1 MKTRKTEPPKTTPLV
16 DKLMA
21 KKGPVVFTQAELQ
34 QIQAAFLG
42 INQRNLELTQ
52 IAHGVAEALQRHNLK
67 VTHIEH
73 DDGSV
78 GFDLEN
84 ATNAEHATVN

>member
-1 MKTRKTEPPKTTPLV
+1 MTQTQTNTTPLV
-16 DKLMA
+16 DKLLD
-21 KKGPVVFTQAELQ
+21 KKGPVVFEQAELE

-42 INQRNLELTQ
+42 ITKRNQELTQ
-52 IAHGVAEALQRHNLK
+52 IVHNIVEALQRHNLR

-84 ATNAEHATVN
+84 ATNDENVTVN

>member
-1 MKTRKTEPPKTTPLV
+1 MKTRKTEQPETNPLV
-16 DKLMA
+16 DKLLA

-42 INQRNLELTQ
+42 INRRNLELTQ
-52 IAHGVAEALQRHNLK
+52 IVHGIAEALQRHNLK

-73 DDGSV
+73 DNGSV

-84 ATNAEHATVN
+84 ATNDENVTVN